1 MASGPREGDLA
12 IVSKHPK
19 AGEAGI
25 YLASPSNALLTEDY
39 AVVGLVPGN
48 GSQYVMILAGTTTF
62 GTQGAVEF
70 VCRQESVEKLV
81 REIPEASG
89 GGMRPFDALLRVK
102 ITRGVPV
109 GTELVAVR
117 AR

>member
-1 MASGPREGDLA
+1 
-12 IVSKHPK
+12 
-19 AGEAGI
+19 
-25 YLASPSNALLTEDY
+25 
-39 AVVGLVPGN
+39 
-48 GSQYVMILAGTTTF
+48 
-62 GTQGAVEF
+62 
-70 VCRQESVEKLV
+70 LV